1 MATTTIGIK
10 VDELMRD
17 RLKAAAQ
24 QLGCTP
30 HWLHKQ
36 ALHSYLE
43 AIEQGKPLPELQ
55 YLGTTALSDTVEP
68 EALTDQPLPYAPFY
82 ALAQDVQPKACCAR
96 HHRRLPPPRN

>member
-43 AIEQGKPLPELQ
+43 AIELGKPLPELQ
-55 YLGTTALSDTVEP
+55 YLGSTQPGVE
-68 EALTDQPLPYAPFY
+68 
-82 ALAQDVQPKACCAR
+82 
-96 HHRRLPPPRN
+96 

>member
-17 RLKAAAQ
+17 RLKAAAL

-36 ALHSYLE
+36 ALQSYLE

-55 YLGTTALSDTVEP
+55 YLGSTSQGDAVEP
-68 EALTDQPLPYAPFY
+68 EHLLDGGQAYA
-82 ALAQDVQPKACCAR
+82 
-96 HHRRLPPPRN
+96 